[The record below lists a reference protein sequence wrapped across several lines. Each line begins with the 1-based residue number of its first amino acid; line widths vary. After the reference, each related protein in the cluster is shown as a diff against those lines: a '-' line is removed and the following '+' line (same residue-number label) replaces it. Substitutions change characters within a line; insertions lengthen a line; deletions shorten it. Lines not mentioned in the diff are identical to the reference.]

1 MLTSIAFFG
10 YTTNPLSIHLMEKFV
25 FFPVFDFYN
34 IAVVNIHSCISL
46 VNMYFHLSCFLPISG
61 ITVMPCPM
69 PKKAIVSY
77 ILWFLSV
84 SERMQIRF
92 QLCYL
97 GRSGSLSLI
106 IVITDSPLTI
116 SYVFSSCNRF
126 SSVKSAIC
134 FPTLIKY
141 HYSFT

>member
-10 YTTNPLSIHLMEKFV
+10 YTTNSLSIHLMEKFV

-84 SERMQIRF
+84 SDRMANSI
-92 QLCYL
+92 
-97 GRSGSLSLI
+97 SVMLSWQKWVLI
-106 IVITDSPLTI
+106 PYYCDSFFFLQ
-116 SYVFSSCNRF
+116 
-126 SSVKSAIC
+126 
-134 FPTLIKY
+134 
-141 HYSFT
+141 